1 MKTRSGLGL
10 LFGLAITLIF
20 FSCGKEKSDN
30 SIPPGMN
37 KLSVYLTDGPADYQH
52 VYIDIQSVEV
62 KLDSC
67 NGRGHDDDDD
77 HGNGNHPGCDD
88 HHDSLSTSC
97 EYWQALAINPGVYD
111 LLTLSNG
118 VDTLLASGFLLNGH
132 IKRIKITLGSQN
144 SVVVDS
150 ITYPLT
156 LPGNNS
162 SVYINLGREHL
173 DSLSSNTLQL
183 FLDFDVEHS
192 IVHTGNGR
200 YILRPVLHAFSTHA
214 TGEIEGLIRPRDSY
228 QLIKAF
234 SSTDTGYARPTPRF
248 HEGEFKIRG
257 LDAGTYSVYIQGR
270 NGYQDTTIT
279 GVQVSRGRET
289 EIGSI
294 TLHQ

>member
-1 MKTRSGLGL
+1 MKTPSGLWPL
-10 LFGLAITLIF
+10 AALFLTFFF
-20 FSCGKEKSDN
+20 FSCGKESSDN
-30 SIPPGMN
+30 TIPPGMN

-62 KLDSC
+62 KLDTCS
-67 NGRGHDDDDD
+67 GSGHDDD
-77 HGNGNHPGCDD
+77 HGNHSGCDD

-132 IKRIKITLGSQN
+132 IERIKITLGTQN

-150 ITYPLT
+150 QTHPLT
-156 LPGNNS
+156 LPGNLS

-173 DSLSSNTLQL
+173 DSLSSNTLQV
-183 FLDFDVEHS
+183 FLDFDLEHS
-192 IVHTGNGR
+192 IVHTGNGQ
-200 YILRPVLHAFSTHA
+200 YILRPVLHPFSAHA
-214 TGEIEGLIRPRDSY
+214 TGEIEGLIRPQGSY

-234 SSTDTGYARPTPRF
+234 SATDTGFARPTPRH

-257 LDAGTYSVYIQGR
+257 LDAGTYSVFIQGR
-270 NGYQDTTIT
+270 NGYQDTTIN
-279 GVQVSRGRET
+279 GVLVNRARDT
-289 EIGSI
+289 DIGTI